1 MKNLD
6 IKKTEKTFNNL
17 IISSNKND
25 NSKFDLCCYI
35 IEIVFVNTL
44 NSKQLE
50 THLSN
55 ALFNVTKGK
64 HFDCL
69 NENTIKR
76 LKSLC
81 CNKRLME
88 QIKKAKPTSVKSFLN
103 SFNIDTQNLLQVAC
117 YTNGIFSS
125 SEVKEKDTKKLYAK
139 KLKEKKESR
148 KPSGQVNQ
156 NENSDK
162 VNFNTKNVEKN
173 IQNALL
179 TLKTVIDNPELKSHA
194 FITKTLMECLLN
206 KDKEQ
211 FNIHFDNYVKN
222 GTKSK

>member
-1 MKNLD
+1 
-6 IKKTEKTFNNL
+6 
-17 IISSNKND
+17 
-25 NSKFDLCCYI
+25 
-35 IEIVFVNTL
+35 
-44 NSKQLE
+44 
-50 THLSN
+50 
-55 ALFNVTKGK
+55 
-64 HFDCL
+64 
-69 NENTIKR
+69 
-76 LKSLC
+76 
-81 CNKRLME
+81 ME

-117 YTNGIFSS
+117 YTNGIFSN

-156 NENSDK
+156 NASSDK
-162 VNFNTKNVEKN
+162 VNFNAKNVEKN

-179 TLKTVIDNPELKSHA
+179 TLKKVIDNPELKSHA